1 MLYHRARVYGDALC
15 AEGYSQWPSEH
26 ADDFLRTRGGDC
38 APDCRRTCRARY
50 DVLQRD
56 ESRNVCGCV
65 GFVQRVTNG
74 THVPNVIVADYTHL
88 THSPDSIDALKAI
101 GTEERN
107 QIEAANSFDIAAK
120 LLGRL
125 PRNERDVDEMIERG
139 YEIAK
144 KMSWEVVVEDYFL
157 PGLHRALQNQA

>member
-1 MLYHRARVYGDALC
+1 M
-15 AEGYSQWPSEH
+15 
-26 ADDFLRTRGGDC
+26 RTVAHITHEAIQKIGGIG
-38 APDCRRTCRARY
+38 A
-50 DVLQRD
+50 VLQGLLTARSYD
-56 ESRNVCGCV
+56 KNVPRTVLIGPL
-65 GFVQRVTNG
+65 FDTG
-74 THVPNVIVADYTHL
+74 TDG
-88 THSPDSIDALKAI
+88 DALKAI